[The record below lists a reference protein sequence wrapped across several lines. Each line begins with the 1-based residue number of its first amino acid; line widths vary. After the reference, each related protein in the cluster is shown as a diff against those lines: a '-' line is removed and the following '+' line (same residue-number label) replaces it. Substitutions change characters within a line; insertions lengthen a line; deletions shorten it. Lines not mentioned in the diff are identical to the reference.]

1 MTAVAWERLS
11 VSSCNDKLIQK
22 KHEEKKRM
30 LSICSF
36 GIKQS
41 KILYLSICLAKIS
54 SIINESSDHT
64 ANSI

>member
-22 KHEEKKRM
+22 KHGRGRM

-36 GIKQS
+36 GIKQR

-54 SIINESSDHT
+54 SVINESSDHT
-64 ANSI
+64 ANS